1 MILIT
6 TAAFVA
12 GTLIMNPNAIETMTV
27 VAATVADA
35 HGDDVDVGIVSNL
48 PPLEADGCG
57 DATIYLLTLELS
69 VTFSDLSPS
78 DTAME
83 LDNLSGGLRCCL
95 LLMACDTNLQ

>member
-35 HGDDVDVGIVSNL
+35 HGDDVVIGTVSASV
-48 PPLEADGCG
+48 EADPLAGSK
-57 DATIYLLTLELS
+57 I
-69 VTFSDLSPS
+69 
-78 DTAME
+78 
-83 LDNLSGGLRCCL
+83 
-95 LLMACDTNLQ
+95 